1 VRRTWFPAIVVLALV
16 AAACTG
22 GGDGG
27 ESPGGNGSTGVV
39 DIILWQGYGAPTQPG
54 ETPNREADSMR
65 ALGDEFN
72 ATHPDIDVE
81 IINYNNDNALAKL
94 TVALQAGEP
103 PDITYQYGSSMPQ
116 LAAAPGIVD
125 LTQRVQEPGFNWN
138 DFYPGEREAATVDG
152 RVLGIPALVDN
163 LAIVY
168 NKDLF
173 DKANLSYPTPDWTWD
188 DFRAAAKALTDP
200 ATKTFGFAFPADAS
214 EDSVWHYDAMLW
226 EAGGDILN
234 ADDTKAAFDSTAGVT
249 ALQALADMTAMDKSV
264 YMDFQNANAAPLFNS
279 SKIGMMVTGPWD
291 LPSFPDVHYG
301 VQIMPTFPGGNHQ
314 TIAGPDN
321 WVLFDNGQA
330 RLAAAWTFASWL
342 TAPQQVLRDSLATGH
357 LPLRQSVTRLPQ
369 FSKFA
374 TKFPGVDVFVANLA
388 NVLRARPVLKAYPRI
403 SEAMGQAIIAAMTGE
418 KTPQQALSDAAQQVN
433 DILAIPA

>member
-1 VRRTWFPAIVVLALV
+1 MVVAFV

-27 ESPGGNGSTGVV
+27 ESPGGNGTTGVEH
-39 DIILWQGYGAPTQPG
+39 IILWQGYGAPTQPG

-65 ALGDEFN
+65 ALVEEFN
-72 ATHPDIDVE
+72 TTHPNISVE

-125 LTQRVQEPGFNWN
+125 LTSRVEASGFDWN

-173 DKANLSYPTPDWTWD
+173 DKAGLSYPTPDWTWD
-188 DFRAAAKALTDP
+188 DFRSAGKALTDP

-226 EAGGDILN
+226 EAGGDVLN
-234 ADDTKAAFDSTAGVT
+234 ADNTAAAFDSPAGVT
-249 ALQALADMTAMDKSV
+249 ALQALADMA
-264 YMDFQNANAAPLFNS
+264 
-279 SKIGMMVTGPWD
+279 VTGD
-291 LPSFPDVHYG
+291 LGVLEVHVHG
-301 VQIMPTFPGGNHQ
+301 LPEHQDRRSVQLEQDRHGRDG
-314 TIAGPDN
+314 AVGPPL
-321 WVLFDNGQA
+321 VPE
-330 RLAAAWTFASWL
+330 RE
-342 TAPQQVLRDSLATGH
+342 LR
-357 LPLRQSVTRLPQ
+357 R
-369 FSKFA
+369 
-374 TKFPGVDVFVANLA
+374 
-388 NVLRARPVLKAYPRI
+388 
-403 SEAMGQAIIAAMTGE
+403 
-418 KTPQQALSDAAQQVN
+418 
-433 DILAIPA
+433 